1 MAGYDYSKFRDKLR
15 DEYERGQSS
24 GAEMMILKDRAA
36 VRILPW
42 LDSKDEER
50 LFREAP
56 VHFGFTKA
64 PVNCPQS
71 AAGYCPICDAVRI
84 AKASGDPDEE
94 KWAQSVEARRRFLF
108 NVVNMDVA
116 PEQRKVQVLSAP
128 FSLKQEI
135 LSLYTDPEYEQAI
148 FLEGRDLILTRT
160 GTGLNTEYKAKI
172 KMSATPFDETLLDE
186 VFDLDNYVKVED
198 VEMLRNYLGSR
209 NPEPTGDAREKSS
222 AAREERPPAR
232 RAGAPDLSKRT
243 APAADEEPFPADEN
257 IDPVTG
263 KPFVDEAPP
272 PPPPARRAAARPTAA
287 ARPAAAAPP
296 AARAGARRGR

>member
-1 MAGYDYSKFRDKLR
+1 
-15 DEYERGQSS
+15 
-24 GAEMMILKDRAA
+24 
-36 VRILPW
+36 
-42 LDSKDEER
+42 
-50 LFREAP
+50 
-56 VHFGFTKA
+56 
-64 PVNCPQS
+64 
-71 AAGYCPICDAVRI
+71 VRI

-116 PEQRKVQVLSAP
+116 EEARKVQVLSAP

-172 KMSATPFDETLLDE
+172 KMSATPFDDTLLDQ
-186 VFDLDNYVKVED
+186 VFDLDSYVRVED
-198 VEMLRNYLGSR
+198 VEMLRGYLGSR
-209 NPEPTGDAREKSS
+209 NPEPQEKAPVARPATPPTRR
-222 AAREERPPAR
+222 AAGKPLEDRTPPA
-232 RAGAPDLSKRT
+232 A
-243 APAADEEPFPADEN
+243 EEQPFPDTD

-263 KPFVDEAPP
+263 LPFADAEPAP
-272 PPPPARRAAARPTAA
+272 PPPPARRAAARPAA
-287 ARPAAAAPP
+287 ATPPARMAAP

>member
-15 DEYERGQSS
+15 DEFERGQSS
-24 GAEMMILKDRAA
+24 GAEMMFIKDRAA

-42 LDSKDEER
+42 LDGKDEER
-50 LFREAP
+50 LYREAP

-71 AAGYCPICDAVRI
+71 ASGYCPICDAVRI

-116 PEQRKVQVLSAP
+116 EEARKVQVLSAP

-172 KMSATPFDETLLDE
+172 KMSATPFDDTLLDQ

-209 NPEPTGDAREKSS
+209 NPETREEAP
-222 AAREERPPAR
+222 AARAATPPAR
-232 RAGAPDLSKRT
+232 SRGPVDLNKRT
-243 APAADEEPFPADEN
+243 APAAEEKPFPDEE

-263 KPFVDEAPP
+263 QPFAEAAP
-272 PPPPARRAAARPTAA
+272 PPPPARRAAARP
-287 ARPAAAAPP
+287 AAAAPP
-296 AARAGARRGR
+296 ARVAAPAARPGARRGR

>member
-24 GAEMMILKDRAA
+24 GAEMMFIKDRAA

-42 LDSKDEER
+42 LDTKDEER
-50 LFREAP
+50 LYREAP

-71 AAGYCPICDAVRI
+71 ASGYCPICDAVRI

-116 PEQRKVQVLSAP
+116 EEARKVQVLSAP

-172 KMSATPFDETLLDE
+172 KMSSTPFDDTLLDQ
-186 VFDLDNYVKVED
+186 VFDLDSYVKVED

-209 NPEPTGDAREKSS
+209 NPEPPPEAS
-222 AAREERPPAR
+222 AARTATPPAR
-232 RAGAPDLSKRT
+232 RAAGKPLEDRT
-243 APAADEEPFPADEN
+243 PPAAGEQPFPEVD

-263 KPFVDEAPP
+263 RPFSETTEP
-272 PPPPARRAAARPTAA
+272 PPPPARRAAARPAAAARTAAPA
-287 ARPAAAAPP
+287 ARPAA
-296 AARAGARRGR
+296 RRGR

>member
-1 MAGYDYSKFRDKLR
+1 
-15 DEYERGQSS
+15 
-24 GAEMMILKDRAA
+24 
-36 VRILPW
+36 
-42 LDSKDEER
+42 
-50 LFREAP
+50 
-56 VHFGFTKA
+56 
-64 PVNCPQS
+64 
-71 AAGYCPICDAVRI
+71 VRI

-116 PEQRKVQVLSAP
+116 EEARKVQVLSAP

-172 KMSATPFDETLLDE
+172 KMSATPFDDTLLDQ

-209 NPEPTGDAREKSS
+209 NPETQEKTP
-222 AAREERPPAR
+222 AARAATPPAR
-232 RAGAPDLSKRT
+232 SRGPVDLNKRT
-243 APAADEEPFPADEN
+243 APAAGEEPFPDADADN

-263 KPFVDEAPP
+263 LPFTDAEPAP
-272 PPPPARRAAARPTAA
+272 PPPPARRAAARP
-287 ARPAAAAPP
+287 AAAAPP
-296 AARAGARRGR
+296 ARAAAPAARPAARRGR

>member
-24 GAEMMILKDRAA
+24 GAEMLFIKDRAA

-42 LDSKDEER
+42 LDTKDEER
-50 LFREAP
+50 LYVEAP

-71 AAGYCPICDAVRI
+71 ATGYCPICAAVRI

-94 KWAQSVEARRRFLF
+94 KWAQSVEARRRYLF

-116 PEQRKVQVLSAP
+116 EDARKVQVLSAP

-172 KMSATPFDETLLDE
+172 KMSATPFDDALLDQ
-186 VFDLDNYVKVED
+186 VFDLDTYVKVED

-209 NPEPTGDAREKSS
+209 NPETPEKAP
-222 AAREERPPAR
+222 AARGATPPAR
-232 RAGAPDLSKRT
+232 SRGAVDMNKRT
-243 APAADEEPFPADEN
+243 APAAGEEPFPDEN

-272 PPPPARRAAARPTAA
+272 PPPPARRAATRPAA
-287 ARPAAAAPP
+287 AAGRTAAAAPP